1 MSNIYEVAKLAG
13 VSLATVSRVLN
24 GKTTVNPAFREKVEK
39 AMAELNYRPS
49 PVARSLATNR
59 SDSIGLLIAELNTPF
74 FGELMKSVESTLRA
88 ANKHVIITVGH
99 HDLETE
105 LDGIDFLISR
115 QCDALILHVEALS
128 DEQLTHI
135 NESKLPIALVNRLV
149 PDLNEACIR
158 LDNEKGG
165 YLATRHL
172 LDNGHRSIAYIA
184 GPQDK
189 EDAQQRFLGHQ
200 KALKEA
206 GIPLNPELIYQGDFT
221 EESGDLGL
229 AHLLH
234 NAPHFT
240 AVVCGNDWM
249 ASGAINRARE
259 LGIDMP
265 KALSVIG
272 FDDVLFAH
280 HLYPKLTTIRNPID
294 EMGKMAAEYILQK
307 VYKQERTIQ
316 NVFEPQ
322 LVERQST
329 GKPGGD

>member
-13 VSLATVSRVLN
+13 VSLSTVSRVLN
-24 GKTTVNPAFREKVEK
+24 GKTSVNPAFREKVEK

-49 PVARSLATNR
+49 SVARSLATNR
-59 SDSIGLLIAELNTPF
+59 SDSVGLLIAELNTPF

-115 QCDALILHVEALS
+115 QCDALILHVEALD
-128 DEQLTHI
+128 DEQLANI

-149 PDLNEACIR
+149 PGLEDACIS

-165 YLATRHL
+165 YMATQHL
-172 LDNGHRSIAYIA
+172 IHKGHTAIACIA

-189 EDAQQRFLGHQ
+189 EDAQQRFAGHL
-200 KALKEA
+200 KALEEA
-206 GIPLNPELIYQGDFT
+206 KITPDPDLVYLGDFT
-221 EESGDLGL
+221 EESGDAGL
-229 AHLLH
+229 THLIAH
-234 NAPHFT
+234 APKFT

-259 LGIDMP
+259 MGINMP
-265 KALSVIG
+265 MDLSVIG

-280 HLYPKLTTIRNPID
+280 HLSPKLTTIRNPID
-294 EMGKMAAEYILQK
+294 EMGKMAAQYILQK
-307 VYKQERTIQ
+307 VYKQERNVQ
-316 NVFEPQ
+316 NLFEPQ

-329 GKPGGD
+329 SKPGGK